1 MVVNLRFFLIVC
13 GCFVNLV
20 SLNKICLFWLKIRF
34 MVRLLFKFIFG
45 INYFRILVKVIV
57 YNEVYSEYILR
68 VIILMYENFFNV
80 GSKVIMIF
88 ILSIFVLCGMECYI
102 LSDFYINEFGYDSI
116 VLVVFWLIR
125 FFENFCIVLIFF
137 F

>member
-1 MVVNLRFFLIVC
+1 
-13 GCFVNLV
+13 
-20 SLNKICLFWLKIRF
+20 

-125 FFENFCIVLIFF
+125 FFEIFCIVLIFF